1 MGGERALPQQS
12 ISCKSHGMAMQ
23 LSSIRS
29 LSEFQRNTIEH
40 IQHLKQSGKPLVLT
54 VNGQAQV
61 VVRSAAAFQKLLDDQ
76 EVLERSRS

>member
-1 MGGERALPQQS
+1 
-12 ISCKSHGMAMQ
+12 MQ